1 MISPNSPQD
10 PPDQSAERL
19 PRDAAA
25 RKQLI
30 DEMLTACRSYLM
42 VVANAELARDVA
54 AKVAPSDIV
63 QETLLEAHVDVD
75 RFRGE
80 TRDELLAWLRQILRH
95 NLLNVSRRYRDTASR
110 KIARETKLNNGS
122 SSDGAMPKLVDPWP
136 GPGSEVIQSED
147 EQQLLAALSRLPEK
161 YRIVIEL
168 RNRDRL
174 SFTEI
179 GAQTDCSPE
188 AARKT
193 WARAISM
200 LRSELRE
207 LQ

>member
-1 MISPNSPQD
+1 
-10 PPDQSAERL
+10 
-19 PRDAAA
+19 
-25 RKQLI
+25 
-30 DEMLTACRSYLM
+30 M

-54 AKVAPSDIV
+54 AKVAPSDVV
-63 QETLLEAHVDVD
+63 QETLLEAHADVD

-80 TRDELLAWLRQILRH
+80 TREELLAWLRQILRH

-110 KIARETKLNNGS
+110 QIARETKLSNGS
-122 SSDGAMPKLVDPWP
+122 SSGEAMPKLADPWP
-136 GPGSEVIQSED
+136 GPGSEVIQNED
-147 EQQLLAALSRLPEK
+147 EQQLLAALTRLPEK
-161 YRIVIEL
+161 HRVVIEL

-174 SFTEI
+174 SFTQI
-179 GAQTDCSPE
+179 GAQTGCSPE